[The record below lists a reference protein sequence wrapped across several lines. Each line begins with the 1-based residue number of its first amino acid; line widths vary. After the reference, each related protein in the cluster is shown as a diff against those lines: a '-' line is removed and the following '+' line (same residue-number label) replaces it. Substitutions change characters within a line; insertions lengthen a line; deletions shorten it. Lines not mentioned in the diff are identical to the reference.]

1 MSGTMQHVFFD
12 RKFPAVARP
21 RSRAVRCRMAE
32 GDPEGGPKGPRIQL
46 QMDEQTSLGR
56 YSNLVLI
63 NHTENEFLLDF
74 AFLQP
79 GNPKAKVVARIIS
92 SPRHTKRLLRA
103 LQKNLDRYEE
113 RFGEIDVAEGGD
125 EPIVH

>member
-1 MSGTMQHVFFD
+1 M
-12 RKFPAVARP
+12 VAPWGR
-21 RSRAVRCRMAE
+21 RNGEASFLRWRAVGAAGKVALMAE
-32 GDPEGGPKGPRIQL
+32 GDPEAPKGPRIQL

-92 SPRHTKRLLRA
+92 SPKHTKRLLRA
-103 LQKNLDRYEE
+103 LQKNLERFEE
-113 RFGEIDVAEGGD
+113 RFGEIDVGEASD

>member
-1 MSGTMQHVFFD
+1 MADESD
-12 RKFPAVARP
+12 RKK
-21 RSRAVRCRMAE
+21 
-32 GDPEGGPKGPRIQL
+32 GPKIQL
-46 QMDEQTSLGR
+46 QLDEETAQGT

-79 GNPKAKVVARIIS
+79 ANARAKVCARIIS

-103 LQKNLDRYEE
+103 LQKNIERFEE
-113 RFGEIDVAEGGD
+113 RFGAIDVGDVED
-125 EPIVH
+125 EPVVH